1 MDLLRRIK
9 ILSLILNVLVITTTA
24 NGDDTSIDTRDGED
38 LTLQCRF
45 SPDYSNRGFI
55 YYWARSSTKFENV
68 AFGEKSLSSNYKVD
82 YRPDKG
88 YYDLHITN
96 ASYSRDNGRFEC
108 RIKAQGTGD
117 DVHQQYYNLTVLT
130 PPQPPL
136 VAPGSI
142 VVATEEKKQELTCSS
157 VGGSPDPTITW
168 YRDGSPIALPAIV
181 NRGASKD
188 HQTTSV
194 LTITPTKDDD
204 GARFR
209 CVVYNRAMKDG
220 EKYETTVTL
229 SVNYYPRVE
238 IGPENPLRV
247 ERDGTAKL
255 ECNVDA
261 KPKVTNVRWTRNG
274 RFISSSSIY
283 TIHRVSVQDAGEYEC
298 SADNGLGR
306 TGSQRINLDVLYA
319 PVVVIETK
327 TREAE
332 ERESINIKCNVTSNP
347 PPVEIEWLKEGNQEF
362 RHSGDVLSIS
372 DIKAEHAG
380 TYICRGINNMRP
392 YGGKAAERIGNT
404 TVAVLVRHRP
414 GKASITPN
422 KPVVHVGSG
431 VTLTCSANPPG
442 WPVPQFRWFRDVE
455 GEISTQTI
463 LAQGSQFVIPRAHL
477 GSEGRYHCH
486 AANELGHGE
495 MATITLE
502 VHQPPQFLAK
512 LQQHLT
518 RRVGDSDFSVSCS
531 AKGKPKPQVKWFKDG
546 RELVSEANFYDITTS
561 PNEGPNGMVTVQSN
575 LKFFGKTR
583 PNTNQLLPSDRGVYS
598 CVYQNEVN
606 TNNST
611 MNLKIEHEPII
622 LHQYNK
628 VAADI
633 RETAEVICKVQAY
646 PKPDFQWTFGTN
658 TAPISMGSEAH
669 YEINTSSDNND
680 IYTSILKIHNV
691 RHSDY
696 GNYICRASNS
706 LETVRAPITL
716 QQKGAPEKPN
726 DLDAADIGSNFIS
739 LNWTPG
745 FDGGLSNTK
754 FFVLYRKVSI
764 PSNEINGD
772 CGTQYMSSS
781 DWSEFDC
788 HRDYPCNITPLD
800 QHSSYVFKVKALNTK
815 GNSEYSNEIT
825 KTTKVSK
832 IPSALQV
839 TYDPTTKMLGVNIGQ
854 TCLALI
860 AVVETVIHGDTH
872 MPEWH
877 IVDQIQLQASG
888 SMSTFKESMVENIIM
903 PRRSSSVA
911 RSLEDEEDFT
921 MALEDDSTPRV
932 RVKLCLRGNPEHCG
946 DYTVAE
952 IGPSYI
958 QDVATIAM
966 PTLIA
971 IVVSCIVFAL
981 FIGLLLMFCRCKR
994 KQTKKSV
1001 QAKDYEM
1008 DSVRPSIVAQQNQ
1021 APPPYYP
1028 ASGLE
1033 NKALEHSMDLALAM
1047 EDQKTA
1053 IYATQNGYGYGSGLQ
1068 VPSHNIPAEWVNM
1081 GYNMEN
1087 SYSNSNNGGS
1097 VNSQDSLYQMKMSAA
1112 AGNSGNLIS
1121 QHHQYV
1127 ERQPSYGYDPLTHGG
1142 YGTVDDY
1149 ATYPHLAT
1157 TPSQQMIAD
1166 DYHNQM
1172 MMGQQTPSRQDYCTD
1187 PYAAVHKPNKK
1198 RLDPHMESPYH
1209 DVSGLPDPYMEQMQM
1224 GEDQIDHPKPPQ
1236 QQHMSL
1242 GYDETLESGYSTPN
1256 SRNRRVIREIIV

>member
-1 MDLLRRIK
+1 MQRRSK
-9 ILSLILNVLVITTTA
+9 LSN
-24 NGDDTSIDTRDGED
+24 
-38 LTLQCRF
+38 F
-45 SPDYSNRGFI
+45 S
-55 YYWARSSTKFENV
+55 TENV
-68 AFGEKSLSSNYKVD
+68 FKSNNFFSFAPETNCFLFHSS
-82 YRPDKG
+82 
-88 YYDLHITN
+88 
-96 ASYSRDNGRFEC
+96 
-108 RIKAQGTGD
+108 
-117 DVHQQYYNLTVLT
+117 
-130 PPQPPL
+130 
-136 VAPGSI
+136 
-142 VVATEEKKQELTCSS
+142 
-157 VGGSPDPTITW
+157 
-168 YRDGSPIALPAIV
+168 IA
-181 NRGASKD
+181 D
-188 HQTTSV
+188 
-194 LTITPTKDDD
+194 
-204 GARFR
+204 
-209 CVVYNRAMKDG
+209 
-220 EKYETTVTL
+220 
-229 SVNYYPRVE
+229 YPRVD

-261 KPKVTNVRWTRNG
+261 KPKVSNVRWTRNG
-274 RFISSSSIY
+274 RFISSSFTH

-298 SADNGLGR
+298 AADNGLGR
-306 TGSQRINLDVLYA
+306 TGSQKILLDVLYA

-347 PPVEIEWLKEGNQEF
+347 PPVEIEWLKEGNAEF

-380 TYICRGINNMRP
+380 TYVCRGINNMRP

-414 GKASITPN
+414 GKAVISPN

-442 WPVPQFRWFRDVE
+442 WPVPQFRWFRDAD

-531 AKGKPKPQVKWFKDG
+531 AKGKPKPSVKWFKDG
-546 RELVSEANFYDITTS
+546 RELAGETNFYEITTS

-575 LKFFGKTR
+575 LKFFGKMR
-583 PNTNQLLPSDRGVYS
+583 PNLNQLLPNDRGVYS

-611 MNLKIEHEPII
+611 MHLKIEHEPIV

-633 RETAEVICKVQAY
+633 RETAEVVCKVQAY
-646 PKPDFQWTFGTN
+646 PKPEFQWTFGTN
-658 TAPISMGSEAH
+658 TAPISMSSDAH

-680 IYTSILKIHNV
+680 IYTSVLKIHNV
-691 RHSDY
+691 RHNDY
-696 GNYICRASNS
+696 GEYNCRASNS
-706 LETVRAPITL
+706 LETIRAPIRL
-716 QQKGAPEKPN
+716 QPKGAPEKPTG
-726 DLDAADIGSNFIS
+726 LDAAEIGSNFIS

-764 PSNEINGD
+764 ASNEINGD
-772 CGTQYMSSS
+772 CGTQYTSSP

-825 KTTKVSK
+825 KTTKVNK

-839 TYDPTTKMLGVNIGQ
+839 TYDPSTKMLGVNVGQ

-860 AVVETVIHGDTH
+860 AVVETVVHGDTH
-872 MPEWH
+872 VPEWH
-877 IVDQIQLQASG
+877 IVDQIPLHASG
-888 SMSTFKESMVENIIM
+888 SAPSYKESVVENIIV
-903 PRRSSSVA
+903 PRQSSSVA
-911 RSLEDEEDFT
+911 RSLAEEEDFT

-952 IGPSYI
+952 SKF
-958 QDVATIAM
+958 T
-966 PTLIA
+966 
-971 IVVSCIVFAL
+971 SKF
-981 FIGLLLMFCRCKR
+981 
-994 KQTKKSV
+994 
-1001 QAKDYEM
+1001 
-1008 DSVRPSIVAQQNQ
+1008 
-1021 APPPYYP
+1021 
-1028 ASGLE
+1028 
-1033 NKALEHSMDLALAM
+1033 
-1047 EDQKTA
+1047 
-1053 IYATQNGYGYGSGLQ
+1053 
-1068 VPSHNIPAEWVNM
+1068 
-1081 GYNMEN
+1081 
-1087 SYSNSNNGGS
+1087 
-1097 VNSQDSLYQMKMSAA
+1097 
-1112 AGNSGNLIS
+1112 NL
-1121 QHHQYV
+1121 
-1127 ERQPSYGYDPLTHGG
+1127 
-1142 YGTVDDY
+1142 
-1149 ATYPHLAT
+1149 
-1157 TPSQQMIAD
+1157 
-1166 DYHNQM
+1166 
-1172 MMGQQTPSRQDYCTD
+1172 
-1187 PYAAVHKPNKK
+1187 
-1198 RLDPHMESPYH
+1198 
-1209 DVSGLPDPYMEQMQM
+1209 
-1224 GEDQIDHPKPPQ
+1224 
-1236 QQHMSL
+1236 
-1242 GYDETLESGYSTPN
+1242 
-1256 SRNRRVIREIIV
+1256 